1 MNYPFNVESCH
12 GIPYSW
18 INEISWNLDLEPFGW
33 PRTGKLKE
41 FYKTELKR
49 TNNEHPYQNIYK
61 ISGTILIYFDL
72 HHSTFWFWP
81 SLAFTETFPCAELK
95 RHHKVLGSWKS
106 RSKRLDMPFLTR
118 IHDWS
123 FENHGIC
130 AWCFCRDS
138 VRFAASCF
146 FISHFHSFSSFD
158 RVV

>member
-81 SLAFTETFPCAELK
+81 SLHLPKRFLAFWESWDLCMMFLQRFCEVCSLMFFHISLSFFFKFWPSGLDWHSNVIGLAFLRQRR
-95 RHHKVLGSWKS
+95 RHA
-106 RSKRLDMPFLTR
+106 TT
-118 IHDWS
+118 
-123 FENHGIC
+123 
-130 AWCFCRDS
+130 A
-138 VRFAASCF
+138 
-146 FISHFHSFSSFD
+146 
-158 RVV
+158 